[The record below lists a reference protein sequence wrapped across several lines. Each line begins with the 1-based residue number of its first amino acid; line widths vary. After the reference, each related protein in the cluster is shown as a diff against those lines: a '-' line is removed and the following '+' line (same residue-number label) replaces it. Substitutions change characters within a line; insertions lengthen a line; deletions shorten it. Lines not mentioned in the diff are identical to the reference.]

1 MGRTTSDDYSS
12 DDFQLS
18 TSVYLLG
25 VFCEVLE
32 GQSALKQEGRIT
44 DLKEKKVV
52 GVIITQRNPHS
63 LNWLF
68 L

>member
-1 MGRTTSDDYSS
+1 MAYVPCPYPMGRTTSDDYSS

-25 VFCEVLE
+25 AFCEVLE

-44 DLKEKKVV
+44 EKSPADNDS
-52 GVIITQRNPHS
+52 IYN
-63 LNWLF
+63 
-68 L
+68 